1 MKYLIIYNKRVL
13 VELFNVMILRI
24 SIIVLFWFE
33 VFVLIFF
40 ILNENV
46 NFYEI
51 GEGRCLGCG
60 V

>member
-24 SIIVLFWFE
+24 SIIVLFWYE

-40 ILNENV
+40 ILKNENV

-51 GEGRCLGCG
+51 GEGD

>member
-1 MKYLIIYNKRVL
+1 MV
-13 VELFNVMILRI
+13 LRI
-24 SIIVLFWFE
+24 SIIVLFWYE

-51 GEGRCLGCG
+51 REGRCLGCG
-60 V
+60 F